1 MDRWGFQLFFKNVSA
16 ISFKNPRHSTEF
28 NVEVKTEGI
37 SASFLLLFDVY
48 WLCNCE
54 FRKTHSIYQSLILCG
69 YSLISFK
76 SSLRGVVFSRL
87 VLVWENSR
95 VLLEIVCWINKGYL
109 RERGIL
115 ILKTCYLF
123 LVFKQVY
130 SLLTPLVVLAPRT
143 LAILIAYDSCK
154 ETLAVLFQTLALLAV
169 ASFIVTLKSSFTHQ
183 L

>member
-1 MDRWGFQLFFKNVSA
+1 
-16 ISFKNPRHSTEF
+16 
-28 NVEVKTEGI
+28 
-37 SASFLLLFDVY
+37 
-48 WLCNCE
+48 
-54 FRKTHSIYQSLILCG
+54 
-69 YSLISFK
+69 
-76 SSLRGVVFSRL
+76 
-87 VLVWENSR
+87 
-95 VLLEIVCWINKGYL
+95 L